1 MLDHLNIFNKLF
13 KTEVIIHNNN
23 KMAGINRF
31 DSPAQ
36 YQAIN
41 TYVPIPFE
49 QMAQAAIYRQ
59 NKADQQGEKL
69 DEAYNKANN
78 LRYIKNSKDQLKIEE
93 VQRVIDDLST
103 KYSSP
108 EYDMSDPM
116 VQREI
121 NSTINRTLNNQQIQ
135 SIQRS
140 AEAYDMNEK
149 LKAQLNASG
158 KYNKILDEDPNLIEG
173 GYDTE
178 TMGIY
183 GYQTPAWEQYRP
195 VAEDYFNNIK
205 DSILTDAKGR
215 MLTTGEGYN
224 ITGVDLDKIKSV
236 AKSKITSFLDSN
248 AGKQQVKIARN
259 RLERIY
265 GKDVVDEMSDD
276 AIAYDTL
283 LEVGEE
289 YIRKNL
295 TGSRTSSSSDGTN
308 NAFWD
313 LPATFEGDNVN
324 QTWDPYNILNSSYDI
339 TKDTNSEIAIEYN
352 SIPSD
357 LDEEYVDENGKVIRV
372 AHSNEKTI
380 SNNKRRAALLNQYKN
395 EKLQEFKT
403 DFGIEGDYSQEELT
417 QIYKD
422 VSQDLQ
428 SLKST
433 IMSVPIDYARS
444 LRLDYGNT
452 IHTREIQIF
461 DENGN
466 PITNLGRIGNEE
478 IDNQIK
484 KLGFESTFEFTEK
497 LSNPDDKT
505 FSVNG
510 LSPSSNIPGSVTL
523 KVYDKTKKGPGG
535 KGFKKI
541 VISPST
547 QQQAATVP
555 INNMIKAYNKA
566 TPFESQYFPA
576 NFLYADRPGASF
588 KVKIQPKTG
597 VNGSLTK
604 ENGKWTYSPNLEIER
619 FSPEGESLGT
629 TKISEY
635 DLAKIYHAGYLT
647 SSQSGVRGSDNV
659 SFRGPSTQIKSH

>member
-295 TGSRTSSSSDGTN
+295 TGSRTSSSSNGTN
-308 NAFWD
+308 NPFWD

-547 QQQAATVP
+547 SQQAAIAP